1 MAKIC
6 LPTTTTSTTDLENF
20 VNKLNLNCKIYMKN
34 EICGMKID
42 VNQSAIINL
51 QSTGEQGSHWVCAIR
66 TENDHIYF
74 DSFGLP
80 PPCVI
85 VNYLRSTPVVYIKR
99 NSIVVQHYE
108 SQICGSLCL
117 YVINQIFAGESFGK
131 ILLCLRERFENKTIS
146 LCLGEINLHNN

>member
-1 MAKIC
+1 MAKIF
-6 LPTTTTSTTDLENF
+6 LPTTVTTSTVLVNF
-20 VNKLNLNCKIYMKN
+20 ANKLNLNCKIYMQD

-51 QSTGEQGSHWVCAIR
+51 QSTGQQGSHWVCAIR

-80 PPCVI
+80 PLHTI
-85 VNYLRSTPVVYIKR
+85 ISYLRSTPIAHIKR
-99 NSIVVQHYE
+99 NTIVVQHYE

-131 ILLCLRERFENKTIS
+131 ILLCLRQKFENKS
-146 LCLGEINLHNN
+146 LCLGVINSHNN